1 MAIAP
6 RSAWEDPAKPV
17 TGPAPKAQLA
27 RIFFHWPGSNVIASN
42 FEASCASLRQM
53 QASYLASRGYS
64 LGYSW
69 AITRDGF
76 AIEVRGDQFNN
87 AANAGRKVEGNAN
100 NNSRSI
106 LMFNG
111 IDSNQNV
118 TPAQISAVHE
128 LFQAKGYGDLPQFV
142 HSDVDYTGCAGPAVT
157 AAVRGGVFVPGAP
170 PTQPPPTQPPPTQ
183 PPPPVEGEDMLVNLI
198 QYKNPDYPNPQP
210 AVFAQYSGGYKIWV
224 ESEPVRDIL
233 MGVSGI
239 SQVAQFDDNWFVA
252 AGPILPGT
260 PLPYP
265 CDEYGRKTF

>member
-17 TGPAPKAQLA
+17 TGPAPKGKLA
-27 RIFFHWPGSNVIASN
+27 KIFFHWPGSNVIADN

-53 QASYLASRGYS
+53 QASYLANRGYS

-69 AITRDGF
+69 AISRDGF
-76 AIEVRGDQFNN
+76 AIEVRGDEFNN

-100 NNSRSI
+100 HTSRSI

-111 IDSNQNV
+111 IDQKQNV
-118 TPAQISAVHE
+118 TAKQIDAVHE
-128 LFQAKGYGDLPQFV
+128 LFRAKGYGHLPQFV

-157 AAVRGGVFVPGAP
+157 AAVRSGVFVPGTP
-170 PTQPPPTQPPPTQ
+170 PVDPTPPPTN
-183 PPPPVEGEDMLVNLI
+183 PPPVEGEDVLINLI
-198 QYKNPDYPNPQP
+198 QYKSPNYPNPQP

-224 ESEPVRDIL
+224 ENSNVLNIL
-233 MGVSGI
+233 KGVSGI
-239 SQVAQFDDNWFVA
+239 SEVAQFDDNWFMA

-265 CDEYGRKTF
+265 CDAYGRKTF